1 MIRRLPLIPTIVV
14 AAAVA
19 VMIGLGV
26 WQLQRAGWKERLLA
40 RYARAE
46 TLPPIAWPTVPLKAD
61 ERPLFRHAT
70 GVCLRPIGR
79 RAVAG
84 ENRAGESGYAHIIDC
99 ATGAEGPGMSVEV
112 GWSRNPNAP
121 VNWAGGPVSGIIV
134 PDRRSGMRLVAASAP
149 VLNGGLSFVG
159 VSFDAGEMIDHVVIR
174 SGTHALSA
182 SNNDGVSGVDVVAL
196 DDFIYGEPRPASGCL
211 FEDGFDCQ
219 VP

>member
-1 MIRRLPLIPTIVV
+1 VIRRLPVIPTIIV

-46 TLPPIAWPTVPLKAD
+46 TLPPIAWPTAPLKAD

-121 VNWAGGPVSGIIV
+121 VNWAGGLVSGIIV

-149 VLNGGLSFVG
+149 PGLMASKPPQA
-159 VSFDAGEMIDHVVIR
+159 S
-174 SGTHALSA
+174 SA
-182 SNNDGVSGVDVVAL
+182 SPVTPAGHRGYAATWFSLAAIAIV
-196 DDFIYGEPRPASGCL
+196 IYGLVSRKRLREEPGKP
-211 FEDGFDCQ
+211 
-219 VP
+219 